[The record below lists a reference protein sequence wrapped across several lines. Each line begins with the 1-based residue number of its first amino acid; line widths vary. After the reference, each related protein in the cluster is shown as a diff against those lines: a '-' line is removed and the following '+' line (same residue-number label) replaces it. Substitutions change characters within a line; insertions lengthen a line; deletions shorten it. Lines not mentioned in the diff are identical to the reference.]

1 MSARQRGLPAAC
13 RVFEDRLLAALVAE
27 RPAASLLLDPHAG
40 GVSGCAECVALVTSL
55 IANEQVLGQLET
67 PCPSP
72 EFLELLRKPPHEES
86 LTNETRAILA
96 LLTPGALAT
105 PEPGADFLARLTRI
119 PDGAV
124 PAAQPELPAASSEG
138 LAKVLPMRK
147 RLFGD
152 WRVTVALTYAA
163 ALLIAVVLGV
173 DPLRAARGTAES
185 LTSAGEN
192 AVETARSV
200 ASSRIAAATAA
211 TSKGPL
217 TQRLDYRVYRAFAAG
232 RARAS
237 AYSQVVFERVLG
249 KAFVVESTTA
259 AHEGAPEKTPEP
271 KSPTLRS

>member
-1 MSARQRGLPAAC
+1 MSARLPGGC

-40 GVSGCAECVALVTSL
+40 GAAGCAECVALVTSL

-67 PCPSP
+67 PQPSSG
-72 EFLELLRKPPHEES
+72 FLEQLRKPPHEES
-86 LTNETRAILA
+86 LTNETRAILS

-105 PEPGADFLARLTRI
+105 PEPGADFFARLARI
-119 PDGAV
+119 PDGTV
-124 PAAQPELPAASSEG
+124 PLALPLEPETGSSEG

-192 AVETARSV
+192 AVETARTV
-200 ASSRIAAATAA
+200 ASAKVSAATAA
-211 TSKGPL
+211 ASKGPL

-232 RARAS
+232 RARAG

-259 AHEGAPEKTPEP
+259 AHDGVPAKTPEP
-271 KSPTLRS
+271 KSPALRS